1 LRAENIVIKPGQ
13 AFEVENFYALEQMLG
28 KVKAIRAPVNGRR
41 SKRLGNFASAKW
53 IAGQLRLFAAETVW
67 IRLEGDDDVDS
78 RSKHVVIG
86 RIVKRRSVVKRAIVA
101 KLGTNH

>member
-1 LRAENIVIKPGQ
+1 LRAENIVIKSGQ

-28 KVKAIRAPVNGRR
+28 KIKAIRAPVNGQR

-67 IRLEGDDDVDS
+67 IRLEGDMTSTAAVNMSPSDESLNGEVLLREQS
-78 RSKHVVIG
+78 
-86 RIVKRRSVVKRAIVA
+86 
-101 KLGTNH
+101 